1 MSKKVV
7 TFGEVMMR
15 LAPPG
20 YQRFVQTNS
29 FDATYA
35 GGEANVAAS
44 LAQYGYDAYFV
55 TKLPPTELG
64 LACKFFLQ
72 KYGIKTDYIKME
84 GSRLGIYFL
93 EAGASQRASKVI
105 YDRKDSAIAQVQPGP
120 LLLHTDGVP
129 GVVAGVGEGGPVGHG
144 VSPWCC
150 CGLGGW

>member
-105 YDRKDSAIAQVQPGP
+105 YDRKDSAIAQVQPGEFDWP
-120 LLLHTDGVP
+120 TIFADAAVLAKP
-129 GVVAGVGEGGPVGHG
+129 F
-144 VSPWCC
+144 
-150 CGLGGW
+150 